1 MKKHVPAPR
10 HGTSNSLYKFV
21 QYISENNAQK
31 EKRGS
36 LILIVFCKYKQK
48 LVQYLVSR
56 YLLQKTCIRRSTNLT
71 D

>member
-31 EKRGS
+31 AKKVVR
-36 LILIVFCKYKQK
+36 
-48 LVQYLVSR
+48 
-56 YLLQKTCIRRSTNLT
+56 
-71 D
+71 